1 MVLARATGA
10 APSSLMSESDTES
23 SLGSKNDSDVEDHPS
38 DFENEG
44 GLQAEPDE
52 HEKEPDGRQPPAP
65 ARYNP
70 WLEEDLPD

>member
-1 MVLARATGA
+1 
-10 APSSLMSESDTES
+10 MSESDTES